1 MYRTEKATVGL
12 ARIGSRAALHL
23 SFAFMR
29 RAWRSGEDAELCTE
43 LLRESL
49 EALQD
54 LPEATLFEGQ
64 AISPVWLEVV
74 ERSSIFLREVVSGY
88 VPHPRNMQLKKIPFP
103 VISSDL
109 CHKPTKNLL

>member
-1 MYRTEKATVGL
+1 
-12 ARIGSRAALHL
+12 
-23 SFAFMR
+23 MR

-88 VPHPRNMQLKKIPFP
+88 VPLKHFSSKKIMLVCF
-103 VISSDL
+103 
-109 CHKPTKNLL
+109 

>member
-1 MYRTEKATVGL
+1 MLWLMFRTEKATVGL

-88 VPHPRNMQLKKIPFP
+88 VPHPPNLNFCKK
-103 VISSDL
+103 SSF
-109 CHKPTKNLL
+109 